1 MDPETEKRLTETILE
16 TAEAESILNREG
28 DILPFGYHN
37 PETDGKLIWMCN
49 EDAEGKITGV
59 FSFDKGTNRE
69 NVCTYMKDLD
79 EAKMIR
85 DELVKNG
92 WKKLEAPKISFS
104 YSGSDKPL
112 NRKQKRYL
120 KRKINQVDKRT
131 NPFKNTDGSSE
142 TGNTSNTP
150 SEREMLKQETALNS
164 EK

>member
-1 MDPETEKRLTETILE
+1 MDPETEKRLTDTILE

-28 DILPFGYHN
+28 DILPFGYYN
-37 PETDGKLIWMCN
+37 PETDGKLVWMCN
-49 EDAEGKITGV
+49 EDAECKITGV

-69 NVCTYMKDLD
+69 NVCKYMKDFA
-79 EAKMIR
+79 EAKSIR

-104 YSGSDKPL
+104 YAGSDKPL

-131 NPFKNTDGSSE
+131 NPFKNADTSNA
-142 TGNTSNTP
+142 GNTS
-150 SEREMLKQETALNS
+150 SEREMLKKETALNG

>member
-28 DILPFGYHN
+28 DILPFGYYN

-59 FSFDKGTNRE
+59 FSFDKGTSRE
-69 NVCTYMKDLD
+69 KVCKYMNDIAD
-79 EAKMIR
+79 AQMIR

-131 NPFKNTDGSSE
+131 NPFKNTDTSGESE
-142 TGNTSNTP
+142 NTP
-150 SEREMLKQETALNS
+150 IATSERELLKQETTLNS

>member
-1 MDPETEKRLTETILE
+1 
-16 TAEAESILNREG
+16 
-28 DILPFGYHN
+28 
-37 PETDGKLIWMCN
+37 MCN

-69 NVCTYMKDLD
+69 NACKYIKDLD

-85 DELVKNG
+85 DELIKHG
-92 WKKLEAPKISFS
+92 WKKMEAPKVSFS

-120 KRKINQVDKRT
+120 KRKIKQVDKRT
-131 NPFKNTDGSSE
+131 NPFKKENEGETHTVSE
-142 TGNTSNTP
+142 K
-150 SEREMLKQETALNS
+150 ELLKQEIVSNE

>member
-1 MDPETEKRLTETILE
+1 MDPDTEKRLTETILE

-28 DILPFGYHN
+28 DILPFGYYN
-37 PETDGKLIWMCN
+37 PDTDGKLIWMCN

-69 NVCTYMKDLD
+69 KVCNYTKDLE

-131 NPFKNTDGSSE
+131 NPFKNTDNSSTSSE
-142 TGNTSNTP
+142 STTD
-150 SEREMLKQETALNS
+150 EREILKQETALND
-164 EK
+164 K